1 MASHLTT
8 LRGKSRFGYQA
19 VGNGSDNTELELG
32 TLAVNY
38 SISALEGGGGT
49 TSTSPSDRATPNTT
63 PKKARKVSFSA
74 ECEDEY
80 LLSRSASG
88 SSSYSKTQMSP
99 LRKSSFRRLADPM
112 APEVKEPRS
121 KAQTYLL
128 YAVALAVM
136 TALYATAINITT
148 HYDDRILTGP
158 TPNPFTDASKPI
170 STVDPLKLMYFK
182 ADRPKGSR
190 PGPIFGQLH
199 EASAP
204 LPTNA
209 WYQNLLLGSGRAP
222 ENQVFQV
229 PYVID
234 LAGPIPVSESESRKF
249 WLMKSVLYLKGPR
262 TNGVT
267 VQGGH
272 IDVRVSRAV

>member
-1 MASHLTT
+1 MASHLAA
-8 LRGKSRFGYQA
+8 LRGKPRYGYQA
-19 VGNGSDNTELELG
+19 VGNDSDNTELELG
-32 TLAVNY
+32 TLSVACDLR
-38 SISALEGGGGT
+38 ALEGGGIT
-49 TSTSPSDRATPNTT
+49 RSTSPNDRATPNTT
-63 PKKARKVSFSA
+63 PKKVRKVSFSA

-88 SSSYSKTQMSP
+88 SSYSKPQISP
-99 LRKSSFRRLADPM
+99 TRKSSLRKSNDIA
-112 APEVKEPRS
+112 APEMREPRS

-128 YAVALAVM
+128 YAIALAVM
-136 TALYATAINITT
+136 TALYAAAVNITS

-170 STVDPLKLMYFK
+170 STMDPLKLMYFK
-182 ADRPKGSR
+182 ADRPKQSR

-199 EASAP
+199 EASSP
-204 LPTNA
+204 FPTNA

-234 LAGPIPVSESESRKF
+234 LAGPIPV
-249 WLMKSVLYLKGPR
+249 
-262 TNGVT
+262 
-267 VQGGH
+267 
-272 IDVRVSRAV
+272 RV